1 MAELP
6 KQIIDNAIPQTP
18 IMSITGDKIDI
29 EKKDDRIFSQD
40 EDIFFLKGKIREFQ
54 NKLDNTGRYLLGSS
68 SKNANGDTT
77 ITTGF
82 PPKLIKIT
90 AHYAQD
96 GAGFSQGSATSTT
109 DETSFVFYYNGT
121 KFIPE
126 IITGYIIYVF
136 NASGTL
142 AIRATLSAV
151 TATSFTLTFSNYV
164 GSGTIYYKYEVFS

>member
-1 MAELP
+1 MEP
-6 KQIIDNAIPQTP
+6 VKQAISEAVPQTP
-18 IMSITGDKIDI
+18 IMSITGDKIEAD
-29 EKKDDRIFSQD
+29 KKDDRLFTQD
-40 EDIFFLKGKIREFQ
+40 EDLFFLKGKVIELENRL
-54 NKLDNTGRYLLGSS
+54 KSTGRYLLGTGSRNS
-68 SKNANGDTT
+68 DGSTT
-77 ITTGF
+77 ITTNF
-82 PPKLIKIT
+82 KPSLIKIK

-96 GAGFSQGSATSTT
+96 GAGFSDGTATSTT
-109 DETSFVFYYNGT
+109 DETTFVFYYNGT

-142 AIRATLSAV
+142 AIRATLSTV